1 VSRTNFASA
10 GFHLQEK
17 PVDMHAAVVRSFD
30 HPPRYESFPEPQPTG
45 ADETLV
51 EVLAAGLHPR
61 VRSGAAGSHYTS
73 TGALPMI
80 PGLAGVGRLPDGRTV
95 YFVAPDDAPGSMA
108 DRAVVDIGRTVFLT
122 EGADVVKVAAGMNPA
137 MSAWVALR
145 RRVPLQPGQS
155 VLILGATGNAGQM
168 AVQVA
173 KRLGAGRVVGAGRDT
188 TRLAT
193 LASMGADETVALTT
207 DAAATAA
214 ALAAAAAEV
223 DIVIDY
229 LWGAPAAAAIMALLT
244 GRADRSRELN
254 WIQIGSMSGPT
265 IELPSVALRSANL
278 RLQGNGQGAVSTRA
292 YLAELPSLIDEID
305 AGTIAVTT
313 RTSPLAD
320 VESTWTTPDNPGVR
334 TVLVP

>member
-1 VSRTNFASA
+1 MTATLRSTTM
-10 GFHLQEK
+10 
-17 PVDMHAAVVRSFD
+17 DMQAAVVRSFD
-30 HPPRYESFPEPQPTG
+30 HPPRYESFPLPQPTG
-45 ADETLV
+45 PD
-51 EVLAAGLHPR
+51 EVLVDVLAVGLHPR
-61 VRSGAAGSHYTS
+61 VRSGASGVHYTS
-73 TGALPMI
+73 TGELPMI
-80 PGLAGVGRLPDGRTV
+80 PGIDGIGRLPDGRTV
-95 YFVAPDDAPGSMA
+95 YFVAPDGVPGSMA
-108 DRAVVDIGRTVFLT
+108 DRALVDVRRTVVLP
-122 EGADVVKVAAGMNPA
+122 ERADVVKLAAGMNPA

-173 KRLGAGRVVGAGRDT
+173 KRLGAGRVIGAGRDA
-188 TRLAT
+188 TRLAELIT
-193 LASMGADETVALTT
+193 IGADETVALTS

-214 ALAAAAAEV
+214 ALAGVAAEV

-229 LWGAPAAAAIMALLT
+229 LWGAPAAAAIMAILT

-254 WIQIGSMSGPT
+254 WIQIGSTAGPT

-278 RLQGNGQGAVSTRA
+278 RIQGNGQGAVSARA

-305 AGTIAVTT
+305 AGTIAVAA
-313 RTSPLAD
+313 RISALAD
-320 VESTWTTPDNPGVR
+320 VESTWTAPDRPGIR